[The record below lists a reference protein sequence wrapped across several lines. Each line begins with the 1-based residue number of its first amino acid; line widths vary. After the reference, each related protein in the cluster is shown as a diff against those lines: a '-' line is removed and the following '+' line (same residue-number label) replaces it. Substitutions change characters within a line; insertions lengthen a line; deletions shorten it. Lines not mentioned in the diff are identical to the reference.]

1 MYLAEADPLMQ
12 TQPLEVPP
20 ALQTRKPP
28 NSAARPI
35 SAPQFRD
42 EEAAMS
48 FQFDVLLKNVENES
62 MDTERSEH
70 ENII

>member
-1 MYLAEADPLMQ
+1 MNKQDLNGKKKKKKLCGALRHWAEADPLMQ

-42 EEAAMS
+42 EE
-48 FQFDVLLKNVENES
+48 V
-62 MDTERSEH
+62 T
-70 ENII
+70 I